1 MISYILSLPIIL
13 GGWLLER
20 TKHPVILNTH
30 ILESIPGEAK
40 DR

>member
-20 TKHPVILNTH
+20 MKHPVILNTH
-30 ILESIPGEAK
+30 ILESSPGEAK